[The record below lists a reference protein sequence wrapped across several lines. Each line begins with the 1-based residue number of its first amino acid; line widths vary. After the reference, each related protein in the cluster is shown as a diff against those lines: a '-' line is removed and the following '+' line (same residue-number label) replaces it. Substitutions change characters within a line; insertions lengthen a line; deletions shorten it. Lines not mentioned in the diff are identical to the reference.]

1 MHHTRKENHPEKPL
15 TSTMEDYL
23 EAIFNL
29 DRDKKV
35 VRVKDIAKKLDV
47 KMPSVTSMLKTLS
60 DRGLVSYEK
69 YEYVELTDEGS
80 GVGEEMHRR
89 HGILRE
95 FLTKI
100 LKVDP
105 ATADEEACKMEHAL
119 SAETLNSFTDFISF
133 VQNCPRAGE
142 NWLRHF
148 DDFRLHGFSPEKC
161 VKRSERYVCESEDK
175 RGNDSAEDSV

>member
-1 MHHTRKENHPEKPL
+1 MQHEKNDHHPEKPL

-23 EAIFNL
+23 EAIFDL

-60 DRGLVSYEK
+60 DRGLVAYEK

-80 GVGEEMHRR
+80 GVGQEMHRR
-89 HGILRE
+89 HGVLRK
-95 FLTKI
+95 FLTDI
-100 LKVDP
+100 LKIDP
-105 ATADEEACKMEHAL
+105 VTADEEACRMEHSL
-119 SAETLNSFTDFISF
+119 SAGTLNSLTDFIAY
-133 VQNCPRAGE
+133 VQTCPRAGE

-148 DDFRLHGFSPEKC
+148 EDFRQHGYRPEKC
-161 VKRSERYVCESEDK
+161 VKRTEKFACELEEETEVEK
-175 RGNDSAEDSV
+175 KE